1 MAIAV
6 SPNRHHVLPERYPL
20 KSEPPLPWTYGYH
33 ATVDSAIANMR
44 IRSRTLKCSPVYKLP
59 FDELEEIRECALLD
73 RERRDALECAAVC
86 TCTTHGVA
94 PG

>member
-44 IRSRTLKCSPVYKLP
+44 IRS
-59 FDELEEIRECALLD
+59 
-73 RERRDALECAAVC
+73 
-86 TCTTHGVA
+86 
-94 PG
+94 